1 MGDIMVLSFG
11 TTVLGVIRALF
22 SYIDAVVYWALV
34 QIYNLF
40 TDISRVDLF
49 GSDGV
54 GEFGTRIYT
63 IIGVIMLFKLAFS
76 ILTYIIDPDKMSD
89 NKNGFGSI
97 IKNIVIMFVLI
108 VAVPMIFRVSMGLQ
122 YLVLSDDT
130 IGRLITGH
138 SGGNYDSLGE
148 KMSVMVLSTFVH
160 PNEEYYSDCNGVI
173 TSTDANYDQCVS
185 SLPADVKTEYRAVYE
200 DEEHGRKNIL
210 KLARNTT
217 KVSGYD
223 DEFAITYHFIL
234 SPLVGIAISYIF
246 LLFCID
252 VGVRTVKLAFLQLIA
267 PIPIVTYIDNQGQG
281 IFKKWVKTSTGT
293 YADLFIRLA
302 GIDFAIYL
310 ISEYI
315 YGSELSICD
324 WAIDGTRLYAHN
336 CETPNIFVRLFLIL
350 GTLVF
355 AKELPKLV
363 EEITGLKLGG
373 KFEMNPMKKFTGG
386 GAGALL
392 GLAGGGLAG
401 AISARQAAL
410 ATGNKHVLGNT
421 LRGLATGS
429 WNGARTGWGSDGTD
443 SWNKIR
449 TAANGSA
456 NSIYR
461 NVGTTF
467 FGKNGRLVTRAQ
479 MGLGMRTTAQKVDER
494 NKLLKDI
501 ADYKTKLKN
510 QSDFDTTTIND
521 NNFMNQ
527 YGLDPAKAWNT
538 KNLKQRYDD
547 MVASGT
553 ATTQEITSAREAWEE
568 AQKRSITGGNT
579 AEIRALKDNLAAII
593 NDNASALS
601 GIAAGPNG
609 GTIVGVSST
618 STYDQ
623 INDAVIASQ
632 NEQVKNVNDANYRS
646 SQRAMEA
653 VNPNSG
659 NKK

>member
-173 TSTDANYDQCVS
+173 TSTDANYDKCVS

-281 IFKKWVKTSTGT
+281 IFKKWVKVCTGT

-315 YGSELSICD
+315 YGSELRICD

-350 GTLVF
+350 GTLMF

-373 KFEMNPMKKFTGG
+373 KFEMNPLKK
-386 GAGALL
+386 L
-392 GLAGGGLAG
+392 
-401 AISARQAAL
+401 
-410 ATGNKHVLGNT
+410 
-421 LRGLATGS
+421 
-429 WNGARTGWGSDGTD
+429 SDVP
-443 SWNKIR
+443 I
-449 TAANGSA
+449 
-456 NSIYR
+456 
-461 NVGTTF
+461 VGTT
-467 FGKNGRLVTRAQ
+467 GANLARKSLAGMDAMKNGHSF
-479 MGLGMRTTAQKVDER
+479 MSGW
-494 NKLLKDI
+494 NK
-501 ADYKTKLKN
+501 
-510 QSDFDTTTIND
+510 
-521 NNFMNQ
+521 
-527 YGLDPAKAWNT
+527 
-538 KNLKQRYDD
+538 
-547 MVASGT
+547 
-553 ATTQEITSAREAWEE
+553 ARENDKGLMADMRKSFNAAVPYSTARKKRDFEAHEQAEE
-568 AQKRSITGGNT
+568 QAAKLRKGHGYFDSVEAAKRGVQSTGDDW
-579 AEIRALKDNLAAII
+579 ADEKAKNLAA
-593 NDNASALS
+593 
-601 GIAAGPNG
+601 GIALF
-609 GTIVGVSST
+609 
-618 STYDQ
+618 
-623 INDAVIASQ
+623 
-632 NEQVKNVNDANYRS
+632 
-646 SQRAMEA
+646 
-653 VNPNSG
+653 G
-659 NKK
+659 NKRELAKKYTEMMNAKSARDRSGSTLTEAKERLNAGQEFNGKSGAELAKYISELEVNNAKATSAYSAAEAQFVKDVNNDFDAREIYESYNLYSDQQKYADVGKVDKYAQGYTDSYNGTTRNNTNSSSSSADVDPMELMSEVQSNLYHSQQNNNNNN